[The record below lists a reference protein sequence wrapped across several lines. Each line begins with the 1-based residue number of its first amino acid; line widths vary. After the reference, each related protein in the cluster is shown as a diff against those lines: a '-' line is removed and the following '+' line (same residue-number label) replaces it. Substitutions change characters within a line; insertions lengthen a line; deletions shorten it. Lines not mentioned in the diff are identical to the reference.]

1 MKWNASALMKMMTN
15 KITIKFNMLG
25 ALMKPSIGSDSNWK
39 EFGHSIHIECEKGS
53 SLMH

>member
-1 MKWNASALMKMMTN
+1 
-15 KITIKFNMLG
+15 MLG